1 VFPALRPDALRI
13 ILIEQL
19 CMTKI
24 CLIDDDPTM
33 ILLLKTFLGFE
44 GYDVLTLG
52 DGDQRDHILEVLRRE
67 SPDLALI
74 DVNMRSINGFDLL
87 GDIRQD
93 SALGAMPVIMSSG
106 MNFRDKCLQAG
117 ADNFLMKP
125 YMPDDLVKL
134 LKDLLG

>member
-1 VFPALRPDALRI
+1 
-13 ILIEQL
+13 
-19 CMTKI
+19 MSKI

-44 GYDVLTLG
+44 GYDVLPLG
-52 DGDQRDHILEVLRRE
+52 DGDSRAHILDVIRRE

-74 DVNMRSINGFDLL
+74 DVNLGSINGFDLL

-93 SALGAMPVIMSSG
+93 AALGPMRVIMSSG

-117 ADNFLMKP
+117 ADDFLMKP

-134 LKDLLG
+134 FKDLLG